1 METAELKEI
10 LYQRIEVAEPELL
23 QRMFELSEGFADK
36 HGSGRVQVVQKESQE
51 RYAAT
56 EPALPRMT
64 REEMDADIAQGL
76 LDYKEGRVVNFDTF
90 RKELHSW

>member
-23 QRMFELSEGFADK
+23 QRMFEVSEGFLRGQSYSHNEMVMEAPGD
-36 HGSGRVQVVQKESQE
+36 RT
-51 RYAAT
+51 AT

-64 REEMDADIAQGL
+64 REEMNADIAQGL
-76 LDYKEGRVVNFDTF
+76 LDYKEGRYVDLETF
-90 RKELHSW
+90 IKEGESW